1 MKTCPKCGFEN
12 PEPNTSCVNC
22 GATFRA
28 DPPPEVDNPNVSALL
43 KEIEGLRQ
51 QLQGKDE
58 ELAALRQTLD
68 SKDKELAGVQLQLT
82 TATKELE
89 DLQNKTQPTH
99 GSVDPG
105 VMSSEVNGK
114 SADPAGTTKVVSQDM
129 SGQSADPPGT
139 TKDPH
144 ALVKNLEEKFEDEVE
159 VIRDRL
165 HIGGHAVSA
174 VAIESYPLKKP
185 EFHLEMK
192 TSDKSLDLSTTAF
205 HIRATLERT
214 AEAIEL
220 LVQPGATVNVR
231 MSDKQKWQRLTGGTR
246 KAAAEGLIL
255 FDPTA
260 AATARIGQAT

>member
-12 PEPNTSCVNC
+12 PEPNTSCVEC

-28 DPPPEVDNPNVSALL
+28 DLQLEVDNPEVLALQ

-51 QLQGKDE
+51 ELQGKDE
-58 ELAALRQTLD
+58 ELAGLQQTLD
-68 SKDKELAGVQLQLT
+68 SKDKELAGVQLRLT

-89 DLQNKTQPTH
+89 DLHNKTQPT
-99 GSVDPG
+99 
-105 VMSSEVNGK
+105 
-114 SADPAGTTKVVSQDM
+114 Q
-129 SGQSADPPGT
+129 
-139 TKDPH
+139 
-144 ALVKNLEEKFEDEVE
+144 
-159 VIRDRL
+159 
-165 HIGGHAVSA
+165 A

-246 KAAAEGLIL
+246 KTAAEGLIL

-260 AATARIGQAT
+260 AATARIGQST